1 MSSRQKPELP
11 CGCHARRSV
20 LTLILSAAAIT
31 SWPARAE
38 PDRGSRLVLVHTHTG
53 EVLDTVYRTESG
65 YRPAELGRLDWL
77 LRDFRTGDVL
87 PLEAR
92 LFDLLSSLA
101 EAAGVEP
108 RYQVISAYRSPATNA
123 MLAATS
129 DGVSSKSL
137 HMEGKAI
144 DVRLDGLPLEKLR
157 DLALARA
164 AGGVGYY
171 PGSDFVHLDVGR
183 VRSWSG

>member
-1 MSSRQKPELP
+1 MRVT
-11 CGCHARRSV
+11 G
-20 LTLILSAAAIT
+20 
-31 SWPARAE
+31 RA
-38 PDRGSRLVLVHTHTG
+38 SLG
-53 EVLDTVYRTESG
+53 E
-65 YRPAELGRLDWL
+65 LDWL

-87 PLEAR
+87 PLDPR
-92 LFDLLSSLA
+92 LFDLLASLA
-101 EAAGVEP
+101 DDAGVEP
-108 RYQVISAYRSPATNA
+108 RFQIISGYRSPATNA

-144 DVRLDGLPLEKLR
+144 DVRLEGLPLEKLR

-164 AGGVGYY
+164 VGGVGYY
-171 PGSDFVHLDVGR
+171 PDSDFVHLDVGR